1 MHGAAGT
8 VRDMEHGTGSA
19 SRGAGDVRSSDMFL
33 GVFCVREMME
43 RAVVFLS
50 SRRLRSAQPQ
60 HSSARVDAHAM
71 HGVGRCISTL
81 METIGEQWLLDLHRP
96 NTKHGRLRSRTE
108 LLVLIHQDLRRVDQ
122 PGGLYLSNT
131 HSGFLKS
138 KPLKFRVVKTRVFTT
153 RSFMPCHF

>member
-1 MHGAAGT
+1 
-8 VRDMEHGTGSA
+8 
-19 SRGAGDVRSSDMFL
+19 MFL

-153 RSFMPCHF
+153 RSFMPCHFKKKHNTSVFLKLYVHCLRMVSVKPYL